1 MTSTATG
8 YLRPALLVTG
18 AAGVLGAIVGL
29 VLRGTPGL
37 LGFLAGTALVVL
49 SYLISTFVVAWVD
62 KVKRSMLLVA
72 ALGTYAIKFTLLFV
86 FVGWVASRHWAGT
99 LSLAAGI
106 LVAVLAWT
114 GTQIWWT
121 SRAKFTLEV

>member
-1 MTSTATG
+1 MTSSATG

-18 AAGVLGAIVGL
+18 ALGVLGAIVGL
-29 VLRGTPGL
+29 VVHGAPGL
-37 LGFLAGTALVVL
+37 LGFLAGTALVIL
-49 SYLISTFVVAWVD
+49 SYLISTGVVAWVD

-72 ALGTYAIKFTLLFV
+72 ALGTYAIKFTLLFA
-86 FVGWVASRHWAGT
+86 FVGWVASRDWSGT
-99 LSLAAGI
+99 LWLAAGV

>member
-1 MTSTATG
+1 MTSSATG

-18 AAGVLGAIVGL
+18 AAGVLGAVVGL
-29 VLRGTPGL
+29 VTHGGSGL

-49 SYLISTFVVAWVD
+49 SYLISTGVVAWVD
-62 KVKRSMLLVA
+62 RVKRSMLLVA
-72 ALGTYAIKFTLLFV
+72 ALGTYAIKFTLLFA
-86 FVGWVASRHWAGT
+86 FVGWVASRDWSGT
-99 LSLAAGI
+99 LWLAAGV

>member
-1 MTSTATG
+1 MTSSATG

-18 AAGVLGAIVGL
+18 AVGVLGAIVGL
-29 VLRGTPGL
+29 VVRGWPGL
-37 LGFLAGTALVVL
+37 FGVLAGTAIVVL

-72 ALGTYAIKFTLLFV
+72 ALGTYAIKFTVLFV
-86 FVGWVASRHWAGT
+86 FVGWMASLHWAGT
-99 LSLAAGI
+99 LPLAAGV
-106 LVAVLAWT
+106 LAAVLAWT